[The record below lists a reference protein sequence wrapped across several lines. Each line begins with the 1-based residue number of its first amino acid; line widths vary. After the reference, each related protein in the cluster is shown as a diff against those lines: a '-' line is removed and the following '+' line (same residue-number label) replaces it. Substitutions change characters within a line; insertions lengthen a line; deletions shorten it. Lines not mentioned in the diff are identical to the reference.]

1 MYASA
6 AIIQGKTHCTQ
17 WAYANGATS
26 KDCCLSETDN
36 VTETTTEY
44 CTECPTSE
52 KYCNPAQ
59 SDVSAV
65 TQLNTI
71 PSSGVRGIGSNVTSA
86 DGDISHDGGKV
97 AGRP

>member
-6 AIIQGKTHCTQ
+6 AIIQGKTHCEQ

-97 AGRP
+97 AVRP